1 MIVYGRTHRL
11 WIPSPVRLFP
21 PFSPQFS
28 PRCLRF
34 PFLDLSQWSPNN
46 CKISLSAVSVPYEI
60 FLFKIYGR
68 VNFLTNISI
77 VQIILHNF

>member
-28 PRCLRF
+28 PRFLRF
-34 PFLDLSQWSPNN
+34 PFHDLSQWSPNN
-46 CKISLSAVSVPYEI
+46 YKGFHSAHPTGWAESISGNGVCVYVCVYVFVFFMIRE
-60 FLFKIYGR
+60 
-68 VNFLTNISI
+68 
-77 VQIILHNF
+77 